1 VAVVV
6 ALVVQVL
13 RLLEEQV
20 VVEVLVNLIQL
31 PMELL
36 QFTTQVAEVEVVL
49 VDQQVCKPKVV
60 VAKE

>member
-1 VAVVV
+1 MVV

-20 VVEVLVNLIQL
+20 DLEVLGNLIQL

-49 VDQQVCKPKVV
+49 VDQQVLADKVA
-60 VAKE
+60 VAME